1 MPLSLFLFDDQYPK
15 RKHFKKRVA
24 VRAFIE
30 VKEGVYL
37 FHKIKRDDTFGK
49 YDYFE
54 LPGGKREK
62 GESSLSALRR
72 EVMEET
78 GYAFEKAKYL
88 GFARDFYNLLGWE
101 NITQYFLV
109 SGATKINEPH
119 FVSQGDRL
127 IQRTLSVSKEEA
139 IVLMTALPSK
149 GIPLLVKRRELPFW
163 RSLGKR

>member
-15 RKHFKKRVA
+15 RKRFKKRVA
-24 VRAFIE
+24 VRAFVE

-37 FHKIKRDDTFGK
+37 LHEVKRDDAFGNC
-49 YDYFE
+49 DYFE

-62 GESSLSALRR
+62 GESSLFALRR

-78 GYAFEKAKYL
+78 GYEFSEVQYL
-88 GFARDFYNLLGWE
+88 GFVRDFYNLLGWE

-109 SGATKINEPH
+109 SGVAKIKEPH

-139 IVLMTALPSK
+139 IVIMTALPLE

-163 RSLGKR
+163 RSLEK

>member
-30 VKEGVYL
+30 VRKGVYL
-37 FHKIKRDDTFGK
+37 LHEIKRDDAFGD

-54 LPGGKREK
+54 LPGGKREI
-62 GESSLSALRR
+62 GESSLSALQR

-78 GYAFEKAKYL
+78 GYAFSESKYL
-88 GFARDFYNLLGWE
+88 GFVRDFYNLLGWE
-101 NITQYFLV
+101 NITQYFVV
-109 SGATKINEPH
+109 SGVTKIKEPH
-119 FVSQGDRL
+119 FVSQGDHL
-127 IQRTLSVSKEEA
+127 IQRTLSASKDDA
-139 IVLMTALPSK
+139 IVLMTSLPSK

-163 RSLGKR
+163 RSLEK